1 MRFNYKQSG
10 VVSYHGYTALRCLI
24 QNFQIS
30 FMLKIQK
37 NAQNFMRRH
46 FAIKSANRLDKEDRI
61 LYNGHMQ
68 RESMETIGFPGGGDR
83 RFEGI

>member
-1 MRFNYKQSG
+1 
-10 VVSYHGYTALRCLI
+10 
-24 QNFQIS
+24 
-30 FMLKIQK
+30 
-37 NAQNFMRRH
+37 MRRH

-68 RESMETIGFPGGGDR
+68 SESMETIGFPGGGDR